1 LENYT
6 AIGEQ
11 SIVQFIHWPGFI
23 GPLLV
28 NQSMYKIQTFNNLAA
43 KGLDRFCSETYQVGA
58 DVSSADAL
66 MLRSQKLHDEVID
79 ESIIGVA
86 RAGAGVN
93 NIPVDEYAKRGIVV
107 FNTPGANANA
117 VKELVA
123 GALLLASRDIFG
135 GMNYVQ
141 SLEEITD
148 SAEMHKLLEANK
160 KRFAGS
166 EIAGMTLGVVGLG
179 AIGAMVA
186 NMALEMGMKVA
197 GFDPA
202 ISVDAAWRLSSRV
215 QKVDS
220 LQALVAVS
228 DFVSLHV
235 PAIPPTMGLINKDVL
250 ARFKPGAR
258 LLNFARDEIVNLP
271 DVIAALDNGELAA
284 YISDF
289 PHPDLLGRKNALLLP
304 HIGASTSEAEENCAV
319 MAAEQLMDFLENG
332 NVRNSVNYPD
342 TQMARNG
349 GFRITFCNENVPK
362 VLGHVLTVLADHD
375 LNVIDMVNLSRGD
388 YAYSIIDVEYKPGP
402 GVMSAINSAEHVIRA
417 RLLPPA

>member
-1 LENYT
+1 
-6 AIGEQ
+6 
-11 SIVQFIHWPGFI
+11 
-23 GPLLV
+23 
-28 NQSMYKIQTFNNLAA
+28 MYRIRTINNLAA
-43 KGLDRFCSETYQVGA
+43 RGLERFPADRYQVGPELTP
-58 DVSSADAL
+58 VDAL
-66 MLRSQKLHDEVID
+66 LLRSHKLHGEAIED
-79 ESIIGVA
+79 SIIAVA

-93 NIPVDEYAKRGIVV
+93 NIPVDDYAQRGIVV

-123 GALLLASRDIFG
+123 AALLLGSRDIFG
-135 GMNYVQ
+135 GMSYVQ
-141 SLEEITD
+141 TLDEIND
-148 SAEMHKLLEANK
+148 STEMHKLLEANK

-166 EIAGMTLGVVGLG
+166 EITGMTLGVVGLG

-186 NMALEMGMKVA
+186 NMALELGMKVA
-197 GFDPA
+197 GYDPA
-202 ISVDAAWRLSSRV
+202 ISIESAWRLSSRV

-220 LQALVAVS
+220 LQALVGVA
-228 DFVSLHV
+228 DFISLHV
-235 PAIPPTMGLINKDVL
+235 PAIPATIGLINEEVL
-250 ARFKPGAR
+250 ARCKPGAR
-258 LLNFARDEIVNLP
+258 LLNFARDEIVDLP
-271 DVIAALDNGELAA
+271 AVIAALDSGRLAA

-289 PHPDLLGRKNALLLP
+289 PHPQLLGRKDALLLP
-304 HIGASTSEAEENCAV
+304 HIGASTREAEENCAM

-388 YAYSIIDVEYKPGP
+388 FAYSIIDVENAPGD
-402 GVMSAINSAEHVIRA
+402 GIMEAINGTEHVIRA